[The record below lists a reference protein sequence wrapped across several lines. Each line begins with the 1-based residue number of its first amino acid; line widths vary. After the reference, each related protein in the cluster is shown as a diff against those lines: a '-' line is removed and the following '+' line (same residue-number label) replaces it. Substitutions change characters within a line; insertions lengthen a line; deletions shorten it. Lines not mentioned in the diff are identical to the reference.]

1 MMPSFASLLLY
12 LSLFAGAESSKVC
25 RCQCTCPLDRP
36 LRGTRHL
43 HSFKPSYR
51 SRNSRLR
58 LDESPPEIIEHPTDL
73 AVFRGEPATLNCRA
87 EGRPQPII
95 EWYRN
100 GERVETSKDD
110 PLSQRTL
117 LPHGSLFF
125 YQLNQGRK
133 GKSDEGIYTCV
144 ARNHLG
150 YALSKNASLYV
161 ASLRE
166 EFRLQPS
173 SVVVALGEQADME
186 CLPPRGH
193 PEPTVTW
200 KKDGVPLNETDD
212 HYRVTVGKL
221 TIFYTLRSDSGMY
234 VCVATN
240 KVGQRESRAARVSV
254 LEKPTFVQRPSDE
267 TVIAGNSVQFSCK
280 ARGDPMPRV
289 RWKKEN
295 GELPTGRYE
304 VNSDNTIRIHY
315 TALSDAGL
323 YTCLA
328 ENSVGSSAASVSL
341 IVQDALDTGQ
351 KERRKATQRELLDVR
366 VYLHNITILP
376 SSSHV
381 HLHWKVVSPSQYI
394 EGFNVF
400 FRSLMPLSTD
410 WMVEQVTNPAE
421 EHTVLTTLRRGYKYE
436 FKVQAYSGKFCSPDS
451 NTRHGR
457 IPEEVPDAP
466 PHSVIIATTESRN
479 DSIVVSWKPPP
490 PESHNGIIKGYKVWC
505 LGNDTQHHRNWTVN
519 SSTHQLEIP
528 AMNSGIE
535 YRVQIAAINGAGVGV
550 HTKPQY
556 VYLDPS
562 GQETSSESSIFG
574 RVLEFVRR
582 PVFIASAGS
591 VIWVILMVLSVCLY
605 CRRTKRGHIQK
616 QHKLS
621 KGMYRLANEDII
633 IKHRMNLIDSPW
645 LSNSWKSNSCSKN
658 LSAGGTRPLWLHSWE
673 NQMYREAG
681 SSFEKTPVL
690 RVQGPT
696 LLSDNSLNG
705 TFSTDIKGKDLKTFS
720 TPLVQ
725 RSTISNHSVQ
735 MTPDHSPLPLLK
747 NNINRNNINSFGQ
760 EVTKLPQK
768 MPPYL
773 QPNVEFWDKNCNKG
787 NIGPVMAICRNPTTR
802 NVPGAITS
810 PENTCKGEGK
820 TVMKTFC
827 SPKAQHRSFGLRLVD
842 ALPPPP
848 PRPVEEP
855 GQVQG
860 PEERQ
865 SKSTKNSESNM
876 VSPRRTRKECCSSS
890 GDKLSTQTT
899 CYSHQSTATFSLSA
913 NNDTAKGFRPEQVA
927 QYLELTDEGRKRHFT
942 DNLSTFE
949 RPFSP
954 PHTYGY
960 ICGPQLSDLETDT
973 VDYDDED
980 EDLDMEVARVNSHR
994 YFHRLCHS
1002 PTSSISECESSLA
1015 GSLANG
1021 WGSVSE
1027 DNFTSAR
1034 CSMVS
1039 SSDGSFLMDANFAQA
1054 LAVAVDSFCFGLA
1067 QPERE
1072 TPYTALSSSSFLPTA
1087 FPDTVSHNPTEG
1099 SEVTSVCPESDPA
1112 HIWDWNLSWADELE
1126 DKIAQKV
1133 EITRR
1138 NPMALGKDLSKPFR
1152 NLSDQQQQ
1160 GKSITDV
1167 YNSGLDVQVNP
1178 TLSAVHVSFATVG
1191 TPVHKSFAV
1200 RRKVDKVGLLN
1211 FPVDA
1216 NGLTMVKV

>member
-1 MMPSFASLLLY
+1 MKAEAKLLLQ
-12 LSLFAGAESSKVC
+12 LLLLWEFSPSL
-25 RCQCTCPLDRP
+25 QD
-36 LRGTRHL
+36 
-43 HSFKPSYR
+43 
-51 SRNSRLR
+51 SRLR
-58 LDESPPEIIEHPTDL
+58 LDESPPEIVEHPTDL

-87 EGRPQPII
+87 EGRPQPVI

-110 PLSQRTL
+110 PQSQRTL

-161 ASLRE
+161 ASLRD
-166 EFRLQPS
+166 EFRLQPRN
-173 SVVVALGEQADME
+173 VVVAVGEQADME

-212 HYRVTVGKL
+212 HYRVSVGKL
-221 TIFYTLRSDSGMY
+221 TIFYTLKSDSGVY

-240 KVGQRESRAARVSV
+240 KVGQRESRPARMSV
-254 LEKPTFVQRPSDE
+254 LEKPTFIQRPSDE
-267 TVIAGNSVQFSCK
+267 TVTAGNSVQFTCK
-280 ARGDPMPRV
+280 ARGDPMPQV

-295 GELPTGRYE
+295 GELPVGRYE

-315 TALSDAGL
+315 TAFSDAGL

-341 IVQDALDTGQ
+341 VVQDAPDTGQ
-351 KERRKATQRELLDVR
+351 RERRKVIQQELLDVR

-381 HLHWKVVSPSQYI
+381 RLHWKVISPSQYI
-394 EGFNVF
+394 EGFNVL
-400 FRSLMPLSTD
+400 FRSLMPLSSG
-410 WMVEQVTNPAE
+410 WMLQQVANPVEE
-421 EHTVLTTLRRGYKYE
+421 DTVLATLKRGYKYE
-436 FKVQAYSGKFCSPDS
+436 FKVQAYNRKFCSPDS

-479 DSIVVSWKPPP
+479 DSILVSWKPPP

-528 AMNSGIE
+528 TMNSGIE

-550 HTKPQY
+550 HTEPQY
-556 VYLDPS
+556 VYL
-562 GQETSSESSIFG
+562 
-574 RVLEFVRR
+574 
-582 PVFIASAGS
+582 
-591 VIWVILMVLSVCLY
+591 
-605 CRRTKRGHIQK
+605 
-616 QHKLS
+616 
-621 KGMYRLANEDII
+621 GMFRLANEDII

-658 LSAGGTRPLWLHSWE
+658 LSASSTRPLWLHSWE
-673 NQMYREAG
+673 NQTYREMG

-720 TPLVQ
+720 TPQ
-725 RSTISNHSVQ
+725 HSTISNCSVQ
-735 MTPDHSPLPLLK
+735 MTPDQSPLPLLK

-760 EVTKLPQK
+760 DVTKLPQK
-768 MPPYL
+768 MLPYL
-773 QPNVEFWDKNCNKG
+773 HPYEEFWDKNCNKG
-787 NIGPVMAICRNPTTR
+787 NIGPVIAICRNPATK
-802 NVPGAITS
+802 NMPGAISS
-810 PENTCKGEGK
+810 PENTRKGDGK
-820 TVMKTFC
+820 PVLKTFC
-827 SPKAQHRSFGLRLVD
+827 SPKAQHHGFGLKLVD

-855 GQVQG
+855 GEVQG
-860 PEERQ
+860 TEERR
-865 SKSTKNSESNM
+865 SKSAKTSESKR
-876 VSPRRTRKECCSSS
+876 VSPRRTRKDCCSFS
-890 GDKLSTQTT
+890 GDKLSTHTT
-899 CYSHQSTATFSLSA
+899 CYSHQSTATLPLST
-913 NNDTAKGFRPEQVA
+913 NNAEKGLRPEQVA
-927 QYLELTDEGRKRHFT
+927 HYLELTGESNQRHFT
-942 DNLSTFE
+942 DNVSTFE

-973 VDYDDED
+973 VDYDDD
-980 EDLDMEVARVNSHR
+980 DDDLDMEVARVNLRR
-994 YFHRLCHS
+994 YFHRSCHS
-1002 PTSSISECESSLA
+1002 PTSSLSECESSLA

-1067 QPERE
+1067 QPEKE
-1072 TPYTALSSSSFLPTA
+1072 TPYTALSSSSFLPTT
-1087 FPDTVSHNPTEG
+1087 FPDAVSHNPTEG
-1099 SEVTSVCPESDPA
+1099 SEVMSVCPESDPA
-1112 HIWDWNLSWADELE
+1112 LVWDWNLSWADELE
-1126 DKIAQKV
+1126 GKISQKG
-1133 EITRR
+1133 EIKRR
-1138 NPMALGKDLSKPFR
+1138 NQMALGKDLNKPFR
-1152 NLSDQQQQ
+1152 NLSDEQQQD
-1160 GKSITDV
+1160 KYITDV
-1167 YNSGLDVQVNP
+1167 YSSGLEMQVNP

-1191 TPVHKSFAV
+1191 APVHKSFAV
-1200 RRKVDKVGLLN
+1200 RRKVDKVGLMN
-1211 FPVDA
+1211 IPVDA
-1216 NGLTMVKV
+1216 NGVSMVKA

>member
-1 MMPSFASLLLY
+1 MKAEAKLLLQ
-12 LSLFAGAESSKVC
+12 LLLLWEFSPSL
-25 RCQCTCPLDRP
+25 QD
-36 LRGTRHL
+36 
-43 HSFKPSYR
+43 
-51 SRNSRLR
+51 SRLR
-58 LDESPPEIIEHPTDL
+58 LDESPPEIVEHPTDL

-87 EGRPQPII
+87 EGRPQPVI

-110 PLSQRTL
+110 PQSQRTL

-161 ASLRE
+161 ASLRD
-166 EFRLQPS
+166 EFRLQPRN
-173 SVVVALGEQADME
+173 VVVAVGEQADME

-212 HYRVTVGKL
+212 HYRVSVGKL
-221 TIFYTLRSDSGMY
+221 TIFYTLKSDSGVY

-240 KVGQRESRAARVSV
+240 KVGQRESRPARMSV
-254 LEKPTFVQRPSDE
+254 LEKPTFIQRPSDE
-267 TVIAGNSVQFSCK
+267 TVTAGNSVQFTCK
-280 ARGDPMPRV
+280 ARGDPMPQV
-289 RWKKEN
+289 RWKKES
-295 GELPTGRYE
+295 GELPIGRYE

-315 TALSDAGL
+315 TAFSDAGL

-341 IVQDALDTGQ
+341 VVQDAPATGQ
-351 KERRKATQRELLDVR
+351 RERRKVIQQELLDVR

-381 HLHWKVVSPSQYI
+381 RLHWKVISPSQYI
-394 EGFNVF
+394 EGFNVL
-400 FRSLMPLSTD
+400 FRSLMPLSSG
-410 WMVEQVTNPAE
+410 WMLQQVANPAE
-421 EHTVLTTLRRGYKYE
+421 EDTVLATLKRGYKYE
-436 FKVQAYSGKFCSPDS
+436 FKVQAYNRKFCSPDS

-479 DSIVVSWKPPP
+479 DSILVSWKPPP

-505 LGNDTQHHRNWTVN
+505 LGNGTQHHRNWTVN

-528 AMNSGIE
+528 TMNSGIE

-550 HTKPQY
+550 HTEPQY
-556 VYLDPS
+556 VYL
-562 GQETSSESSIFG
+562 GKF
-574 RVLEFVRR
+574 
-582 PVFIASAGS
+582 
-591 VIWVILMVLSVCLY
+591 
-605 CRRTKRGHIQK
+605 
-616 QHKLS
+616 
-621 KGMYRLANEDII
+621 RLANEDII

-658 LSAGGTRPLWLHSWE
+658 LSASSTRPLWLHSWE
-673 NQMYREAG
+673 NQTYREMG

-720 TPLVQ
+720 TPQ
-725 RSTISNHSVQ
+725 HSTISNCSVQ
-735 MTPDHSPLPLLK
+735 MTPDQSPLPLLK

-760 EVTKLPQK
+760 DVTKLPQK
-768 MPPYL
+768 MLPYL
-773 QPNVEFWDKNCNKG
+773 HPYEEFWDKNCNKG
-787 NIGPVMAICRNPTTR
+787 NIGPVIAICRNPATK
-802 NVPGAITS
+802 NVPGAISS
-810 PENTCKGEGK
+810 PENTRKGDGK
-820 TVMKTFC
+820 PVLKTFC
-827 SPKAQHRSFGLRLVD
+827 SPKAQHHGFGLKLVD

-855 GQVQG
+855 GEVQG
-860 PEERQ
+860 TEERQ
-865 SKSTKNSESNM
+865 SKSAKTSESKR
-876 VSPRRTRKECCSSS
+876 VSPRRTRKDCCSFS
-890 GDKLSTQTT
+890 GDKLSTHTT
-899 CYSHQSTATFSLSA
+899 CYSHQSTATLPLST
-913 NNDTAKGFRPEQVA
+913 NNAEEGLRPEQVA
-927 QYLELTDEGRKRHFT
+927 HYLELTGESNQRHFT
-942 DNLSTFE
+942 DNVSTFE

-973 VDYDDED
+973 ADYDDD
-980 EDLDMEVARVNSHR
+980 DDDLDMEVARVNLRR
-994 YFHRLCHS
+994 YFHRSCHS
-1002 PTSSISECESSLA
+1002 PTSSLSECESSLA

-1054 LAVAVDSFCFGLA
+1054 LAVAVDSFCFGLT
-1067 QPERE
+1067 QPEKE
-1072 TPYTALSSSSFLPTA
+1072 TPYTALSSSSFLPTT
-1087 FPDTVSHNPTEG
+1087 FPDAVSHNPTEG
-1099 SEVTSVCPESDPA
+1099 SEVMSVCPESDPA
-1112 HIWDWNLSWADELE
+1112 LVWDWNLSWADELE
-1126 DKIAQKV
+1126 GKISQKG
-1133 EITRR
+1133 EIKRR
-1138 NPMALGKDLSKPFR
+1138 NQMALGKDLNKPFR
-1152 NLSDQQQQ
+1152 NLSDEQQQD
-1160 GKSITDV
+1160 KYIADV
-1167 YNSGLDVQVNP
+1167 YSSGLEMQVNP

-1191 TPVHKSFAV
+1191 APVHKSFAV
-1200 RRKVDKVGLLN
+1200 RRKVEKVGLMN
-1211 FPVDA
+1211 IPVDA
-1216 NGLTMVKV
+1216 SGVSMVKA

>member
-1 MMPSFASLLLY
+1 MKAEAKLLLQ
-12 LSLFAGAESSKVC
+12 LLLLWEFSPSL
-25 RCQCTCPLDRP
+25 QD
-36 LRGTRHL
+36 
-43 HSFKPSYR
+43 
-51 SRNSRLR
+51 SRLR
-58 LDESPPEIIEHPTDL
+58 LDESPPEIVEHPTDL

-87 EGRPQPII
+87 EGRPQPVI

-110 PLSQRTL
+110 PQSQRTL

-161 ASLRE
+161 ASLRD
-166 EFRLQPS
+166 EFRLQPRN
-173 SVVVALGEQADME
+173 VVVAVGEQADME

-212 HYRVTVGKL
+212 HYRVSVGKL
-221 TIFYTLRSDSGMY
+221 TIFYTLKSDSGVY

-240 KVGQRESRAARVSV
+240 KVGQRESRPARMSV
-254 LEKPTFVQRPSDE
+254 LEKPTFIQRPSDE
-267 TVIAGNSVQFSCK
+267 TVTAGNSVQFTCK
-280 ARGDPMPRV
+280 ARGDPMPQV
-289 RWKKEN
+289 RWKKES
-295 GELPTGRYE
+295 GELPIGRYE

-315 TALSDAGL
+315 TAFSDAGL

-341 IVQDALDTGQ
+341 VVQDAPATGQ
-351 KERRKATQRELLDVR
+351 RERRKVIQQELLDVR

-381 HLHWKVVSPSQYI
+381 RLHWKVISPSQYI
-394 EGFNVF
+394 EGFNVL
-400 FRSLMPLSTD
+400 FRSLMPLSSG
-410 WMVEQVTNPAE
+410 WMLQQVANPAE
-421 EHTVLTTLRRGYKYE
+421 EDTVLATLKRGYKYE
-436 FKVQAYSGKFCSPDS
+436 FKVQAYNRKFCSPDS

-479 DSIVVSWKPPP
+479 DSILVSWKPPP

-505 LGNDTQHHRNWTVN
+505 LGNGTQHHRNWTVN

-528 AMNSGIE
+528 TMNSGIE

-550 HTKPQY
+550 HTEPQY

-562 GQETSSESSIFG
+562 GQETSSESSIFSQ
-574 RVLEFVRR
+574 VLEFVRR

-605 CRRTKRGHIQK
+605 CRRTRRGHIQEK
-616 QHKLS
+616 HKLS
-621 KGMYRLANEDII
+621 KSKFRLANEDII

-658 LSAGGTRPLWLHSWE
+658 LSASSTRPLWLHSWE
-673 NQMYREAG
+673 NQTYREMG

-720 TPLVQ
+720 TPQ
-725 RSTISNHSVQ
+725 HSTISNCSVQ
-735 MTPDHSPLPLLK
+735 MTPDQSPLPLLK

-760 EVTKLPQK
+760 DVTKLPQK
-768 MPPYL
+768 MLPYL
-773 QPNVEFWDKNCNKG
+773 HPYEEFWDKNCNKG
-787 NIGPVMAICRNPTTR
+787 NIGPVIAICRNPATK
-802 NVPGAITS
+802 NVPGAISS
-810 PENTCKGEGK
+810 PENTRKGDGK
-820 TVMKTFC
+820 PVLKTFC
-827 SPKAQHRSFGLRLVD
+827 SPKAQHHGFGLKLVD

-855 GQVQG
+855 GEVQG
-860 PEERQ
+860 TEERQ
-865 SKSTKNSESNM
+865 SKSAKTSESKR
-876 VSPRRTRKECCSSS
+876 VSPRRTRKDCCSFS
-890 GDKLSTQTT
+890 GDKLSTHTT
-899 CYSHQSTATFSLSA
+899 CYSHQSTATLPLST
-913 NNDTAKGFRPEQVA
+913 NNAEEGLRPEQVA
-927 QYLELTDEGRKRHFT
+927 HYLELTGESNQRHFT
-942 DNLSTFE
+942 DNVSTFE

-973 VDYDDED
+973 ADYDDD
-980 EDLDMEVARVNSHR
+980 DDDLDMEVARVNLRR
-994 YFHRLCHS
+994 YFHRSCHS
-1002 PTSSISECESSLA
+1002 PTSSLSECESSLA

-1054 LAVAVDSFCFGLA
+1054 LAVAVDSFCFGLT
-1067 QPERE
+1067 QPEKE
-1072 TPYTALSSSSFLPTA
+1072 TPYTALSSSSFLPTT
-1087 FPDTVSHNPTEG
+1087 FPDAVSHNPTEG
-1099 SEVTSVCPESDPA
+1099 SEVMSVCPESDPA
-1112 HIWDWNLSWADELE
+1112 LVWDWNLSWADELE
-1126 DKIAQKV
+1126 GKISQKG
-1133 EITRR
+1133 EIKRR
-1138 NPMALGKDLSKPFR
+1138 NQMALGKDLNKPFR
-1152 NLSDQQQQ
+1152 NLSDEQQQD
-1160 GKSITDV
+1160 KYIADV
-1167 YNSGLDVQVNP
+1167 YSSGLEMQVNP

-1191 TPVHKSFAV
+1191 APVHKSFAV
-1200 RRKVDKVGLLN
+1200 RRKVEKVGLMN
-1211 FPVDA
+1211 IPVDA
-1216 NGLTMVKV
+1216 SGVSMVKA